1 MAKQDILQQAKEN
14 YADAQ
19 DFVREQNARFREDLR
34 FSNPAAPEQ
43 WDAYA
48 VKARKGRPML
58 TLDRTN
64 QFISQI
70 VNDARQN
77 KPSIQVLPADSQAD
91 PDVAQ
96 RLNGI
101 IRHIEYTSRAGI
113 AYDCAIELSARVGQ
127 GWLRV
132 LPKIVR
138 PDTNEQEIIIQRVHD
153 PMSICLDPN
162 SVEPDGSDAMWGFAE
177 SVLTKK
183 AFEKSYPKAKHA
195 SWDSDG
201 WFSEDG
207 VKIAEY
213 FKVTE
218 AKSNR
223 LAIEGPDGG
232 RMTVS
237 EDEYWT
243 LAQQIGFKPPVQ
255 DKFTAVKR
263 EVKWCKMT
271 GAEILE
277 ETTFPSEWVPLIPV
291 LGYELW
297 VEGKRYLCGMV
308 RRLMDGQ
315 RLHNYEMSALT
326 ETLMAQPKAPFIMSA
341 RAMDGH
347 EDEWQALNQG
357 NPAALTYNDVD
368 DAGVPINAPTRL
380 SPPLF
385 PSAYASGAQLAVN
398 EMEASVGMYKSN
410 LGQQSNAVSGRAKLA
425 DQREGDTANFHYID
439 NLRRS
444 MEHMGRIIVGMIPV
458 VYDTRRQAKILGE
471 DGEQSQVEIDPGM
484 EQAVRKQGGKVVAI
498 NPSVGAY
505 DVRVKIGPSYS
516 SMRTEASQR
525 LVEISQGNPAL
536 GAALAPLLVKL
547 NDMPEAD
554 KISKVA
560 IALLPP
566 NVQAVYAEDEQDDI
580 PPAVKMQLD
589 SQKQQIEQLTATL
602 QQAGAMVQDLQGQV
616 EQKNTSAMDQA
627 KVVKT
632 QLDAQEADI
641 RNQQQ
646 LLAKDVQIAKL
657 QIQAQQ
663 REAGDALN
671 QQQQDLDTR
680 TAEVEA
686 AEAPLMDQNA
696 IKELAAAIDAQ
707 QQLLAHALAQNT
719 QAVQQLQSITVTAF
733 ESIEDMADV
742 IAAPRQINLKFDK
755 SGKATGATSVLD
767 MPQGVLPEAAGQ

>member
-1 MAKQDILQQAKEN
+1 
-14 YADAQ
+14 
-19 DFVREQNARFREDLR
+19 
-34 FSNPAAPEQ
+34 
-43 WDAYA
+43 
-48 VKARKGRPML
+48 
-58 TLDRTN
+58 
-64 QFISQI
+64 
-70 VNDARQN
+70 
-77 KPSIQVLPADSQAD
+77 
-91 PDVAQ
+91 
-96 RLNGI
+96 
-101 IRHIEYTSRAGI
+101 
-113 AYDCAIELSARVGQ
+113 
-127 GWLRV
+127 
-132 LPKIVR
+132 
-138 PDTNEQEIIIQRVHD
+138 
-153 PMSICLDPN
+153 
-162 SVEPDGSDAMWGFAE
+162 
-177 SVLTKK
+177 
-183 AFEKSYPKAKHA
+183 
-195 SWDSDG
+195 
-201 WFSEDG
+201 
-207 VKIAEY
+207 
-213 FKVTE
+213 
-218 AKSNR
+218 
-223 LAIEGPDGG
+223 
-232 RMTVS
+232 
-237 EDEYWT
+237 
-243 LAQQIGFKPPVQ
+243 
-255 DKFTAVKR
+255 
-263 EVKWCKMT
+263 
-271 GAEILE
+271 
-277 ETTFPSEWVPLIPV
+277 
-291 LGYELW
+291 
-297 VEGKRYLCGMV
+297 
-308 RRLMDGQ
+308 
-315 RLHNYEMSALT
+315 
-326 ETLMAQPKAPFIMSA
+326 MSA